1 MKYRIFIILLLS
13 FTIINA
19 QKINQEITANNG
31 YQFLVGPINLEG
43 LQNKNYK
50 NWYEASYGNYQTD
63 DVLVEIIQKKLKGYQ
78 IKLFLGTWCG
88 DSKREVPR
96 IIKILEKAKFPTE
109 NIELIA
115 LDRRKGFYKKSPN
128 GEEKGWNIIKIPT
141 VIFIKN
147 GKEVNR
153 ITESPIE
160 SLEEDML
167 AILSGETYI
176 PNYSSK

>member
-1 MKYRIFIILLLS
+1 MKNVIFIILLLS
-13 FTIINA
+13 FTITNA
-19 QKINQEITANNG
+19 QKINQEITSDNG
-31 YQFLVGPINLEG
+31 RQFLVGPINIEG
-43 LQNKNYK
+43 LQGNNYK
-50 NWYEASYGNYQTD
+50 NWYDASYNNYQTD
-63 DVLVEIIQKKLKGYQ
+63 GALAEIIQKKLKGYQ

-96 IIKILEKAKFPTE
+96 IIKILEQAEYPMK

-147 GKEVNR
+147 GEEVNR

-167 AILSGETYI
+167 AILSGQTYI

>member
-1 MKYRIFIILLLS
+1 MKAIILFALILS
-13 FTIINA
+13 FSTIKS
-19 QKINQEITANNG
+19 QQVNQEITTQNG
-31 YQFLVGPINLEG
+31 RQFLVGPINIEG
-43 LQNKNYK
+43 LQSKNYN
-50 NWYEASYGNYQTD
+50 NWYKASYNNYQTD
-63 DVLVEIIQKKLKGYQ
+63 GALAEIIQKKLKGYQ

-96 IIKILEKAKFPTE
+96 IIKILEQAEYPMK
-109 NIELIA
+109 NLELIA

>member
-1 MKYRIFIILLLS
+1 MKAIILFVLILS
-13 FTIINA
+13 FNTIKS
-19 QKINQEITANNG
+19 QQVNQEVITENG
-31 YQFLVGPINLEG
+31 RQFLIGPINLKG
-43 LQNKNYK
+43 LQGDAYK
-50 NWYEASYGNYQTD
+50 NWYEASYNNYQTD
-63 DVLVEIIQKKLKGYQ
+63 NTLVEMIQKKIKGYQ

-96 IIKILEKAKFPTE
+96 VIKILEQAEFPTE

-115 LDRRKGFYKKSPN
+115 LDRRKGFYKKSPS